1 MTKLRKT
8 GTFVIA
14 ALLSG
19 SAAARD
25 VSHNEVLELRRQG
38 LLLPLEQ
45 VLDQIE
51 TRHPGAQVLE
61 VDLEREGQHYIYEI
75 EILTRDRQIRELEI
89 DARSGTILE
98 DELEN

>member
-1 MTKLRKT
+1 MTKLRQI
-8 GTFVIA
+8 GLFVTA
-14 ALLSG
+14 VLLSS

-45 VLDQIE
+45 VLEQIE
-51 TRHPGAQVLE
+51 THHPAAQVLE
-61 VDLEREGQHYIYEI
+61 VELDREGQHYIYEI
-75 EILTRDRQIRELEI
+75 EILTRDRQVRELEI